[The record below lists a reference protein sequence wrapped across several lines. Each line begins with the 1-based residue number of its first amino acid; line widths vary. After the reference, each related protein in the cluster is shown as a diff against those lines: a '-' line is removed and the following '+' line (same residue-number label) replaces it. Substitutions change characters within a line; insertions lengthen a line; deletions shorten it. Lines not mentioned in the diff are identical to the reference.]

1 MWWWEYG
8 GKGVVTLFHPLSS
21 QSLNGGV
28 TRKAESSGSAPNN
41 GDNWKLRGAG
51 ALKGFEEKGSRG
63 RCNSFFLAH
72 YLTTHNLTIK
82 F

>member
-21 QSLNGGV
+21 PLNGGV